1 MKQLSFSIIVPVFNR
16 PQEIEELLES
26 LSNQDF
32 QEDFEVLIIEDGSS
46 IPCKEVIEKFQSKLC
61 LQYHTK
67 ENSGPG
73 ESRNFGMDKAQ
84 GNYYIFLD
92 SDVILPKQYLSEVSK
107 KLESSYTDAF
117 GGSDAAHS
125 KFTILQKA
133 INYSMTSYLTTGGLR
148 GHKKGVGKF
157 QPRSFNMGISRE
169 VFEKTQGFSK
179 MRVGEDIDLTFRLW
193 EFGFESQYIE
203 NAYVYHKRR
212 STLIQFFNQTHA
224 FGEARPILNRKH
236 PSTSKMTYW
245 FPSIFIIGLDVSIV
259 LAIFGELT
267 LFSCYYLYFLVLIID
282 ASFKNGIRV
291 GALSVI
297 TTITQFL
304 GYGLG
309 FITSQFN
316 LKN

>member
-32 QEDFEVLIIEDGSS
+32 EEDFEVLIIEDGSS
-46 IPCKEVIEKFQSKLC
+46 ITCKDVIEKFQSKLR

-73 ESRNFGMDKAQ
+73 GSRNFGMDKAQ

-117 GGSDAAHS
+117 GGSDAARS

-193 EFGFESQYIE
+193 EFGFETQYIE

-212 STLIQFFNQTHA
+212 STLKQFFNQTYS

-245 FPSIFIIGLDVSIV
+245 FPSIFIVGLDVSIV

>member
-1 MKQLSFSIIVPVFNR
+1 MKHLSFSVIVPVFNR

-32 QEDFEVLIIEDGSS
+32 EEDFEVLIIEDGSS
-46 IPCKEVIEKFQSKLC
+46 IPCKDVIEKFQSKLR

-73 ESRNFGMDKAQ
+73 GSRNFGMDKAQ

-117 GGSDAAHS
+117 GGPDAAHS

-169 VFEKTQGFSK
+169 VFQKTQGFSK

-193 EFGFESQYIE
+193 EFGFETQYIE

-212 STLIQFFNQTHA
+212 STLKQFFNQTYA

-236 PSTSKMTYW
+236 PSTLKMTYW
-245 FPSIFIIGLDVSIV
+245 FPSIFIVGLDVSIV
-259 LAIFGELT
+259 MAIFGELT

>member
-1 MKQLSFSIIVPVFNR
+1 MKHLSFSVIVPVFNR

-32 QEDFEVLIIEDGSS
+32 EEDFEVLIIEDGSS
-46 IPCKEVIEKFQSKLC
+46 ITCKDVIEKFQSKLP

-73 ESRNFGMDKAQ
+73 GSRNFGMDKAQ

-117 GGSDAAHS
+117 GGPDAAHS

-193 EFGFESQYIE
+193 EFGFETQYIE

-212 STLIQFFNQTHA
+212 STLKQFFNQTYA

-236 PSTSKMTYW
+236 PSTLKMTYW
-245 FPSIFIIGLDVSIV
+245 FPSIFIVGLDVSIV
-259 LAIFGELT
+259 MAIFGELT